1 MLYKESSKDIKFYDD
16 FFSMVSEAKIKEKQD
31 GTKQKAGGLKTL
43 TPKQMLQKLP
53 IALEQLKAGTNSEC
67 LLNEIRQNVYYLHQS
82 KEITKSIQ

>member
-53 IALEQLKAGTNSEC
+53 IALEQLKLDKMFIIFINQKKSQKAYN
-67 LLNEIRQNVYYLHQS
+67 NI
-82 KEITKSIQ
+82 IKSIRI